1 MGLTKENLLCHSRWI
16 RDHLAPKI
24 AKDGSLAPG
33 KHSFDLAPL
42 RSALDEL
49 IESPMTLDILRFSRM
64 EKALQRIVEANT
76 GDWPPDIVLKA
87 KNLIAR
93 WENSFGPLLR
103 VRTDLWATGG
113 RLEGF
118 AKPRGWFK
126 WEEKSP
132 EAPAWIA
139 QEKRSLA
146 ETYKEGHCGVKVGEW
161 WLNSTAACRAG
172 IIDNLYYRITSD
184 NHVAYAITMTQGT
197 ETNVTADGRSSYTPY
212 ANDPGAVKLM
222 ATIGGEQRS
231 TIRVLRSWRL
241 RSSLAPAAGLRY
253 DGADDSRYRVT
264 GYGVKLI
271 PGSDKSQDTWRY
283 TFHLERENGQES
295 IEKVLGIP
303 MPDQLDDWE
312 DYKAGP
318 MYSPEEEVTEQMG
331 EGMNER
337 KRRYTIGEDTGGR
350 LGSIDS
356 GYFSSHPSALKGEVR
371 SPSLL
376 PDGQRKGI

>member
-126 WEEKSP
+126 WEGAFS
-132 EAPAWIA
+132 EASFHSTKA
-139 QEKRSLA
+139 Q
-146 ETYKEGHCGVKVGEW
+146 
-161 WLNSTAACRAG
+161 
-172 IIDNLYYRITSD
+172 
-184 NHVAYAITMTQGT
+184 
-197 ETNVTADGRSSYTPY
+197 P
-212 ANDPGAVKLM
+212 
-222 ATIGGEQRS
+222 
-231 TIRVLRSWRL
+231 
-241 RSSLAPAAGLRY
+241 
-253 DGADDSRYRVT
+253 
-264 GYGVKLI
+264 
-271 PGSDKSQDTWRY
+271 
-283 TFHLERENGQES
+283 
-295 IEKVLGIP
+295 
-303 MPDQLDDWE
+303 
-312 DYKAGP
+312 
-318 MYSPEEEVTEQMG
+318 
-331 EGMNER
+331 
-337 KRRYTIGEDTGGR
+337 
-350 LGSIDS
+350 
-356 GYFSSHPSALKGEVR
+356 
-371 SPSLL
+371 
-376 PDGQRKGI
+376 

>member
-1 MGLTKENLLCHSRWI
+1 MVLSKEDLLCHSRWI

-24 AKDGSLAPG
+24 AKDGSSADG
-33 KHSFDLAPL
+33 KNPYDLAPL

-49 IESPMTLDILRFSRM
+49 LESPMTLDILRFSRM
-64 EKALQRIVEANT
+64 EKALQRIVGANR

-87 KNLIAR
+87 KHLVGR
-93 WENSFGPLLR
+93 WENSFGPLQR

-126 WEEKSP
+126 WEGAFSQKSL

-139 QEKRSLA
+139 QEKRGRA
-146 ETYKEGHCGVKVGEW
+146 ETYKEGHCGFKVGEW
-161 WLNSTAACRAG
+161 WLNSAAACKDG
-172 IIDNLYYRITSD
+172 IVDNLHYRITTD
-184 NHVAYAITMTQGT
+184 NRVAYAITMTQGK
-197 ETNVTADGRSSYTPY
+197 ESNVSTDGRSSYTPY

-231 TIRVLRSWRL
+231 TVRVLRSWRL
-241 RSSLAPAAGLRY
+241 RSSLAPVAGLRY
-253 DGADDSRYRVT
+253 DGLYRVT
-264 GYGVKLI
+264 GYGVKLM
-271 PGSDKSQDTWRY
+271 PGSDDSQDTWRY
-283 TFHLERENGQES
+283 TFHLEREKGQES
-295 IEKVLGIP
+295 MEKVLGIP

-312 DYKAGP
+312 DYRAGP
-318 MYSPEEEVTEQMG
+318 MYSPEEEGTEQVG
-331 EGMNER
+331 EGVDER

-356 GYFSSHPSALKGEVR
+356 GYFSSHPSALKEEVQ
-371 SPSLL
+371 SP
-376 PDGQRKGI
+376 